1 MEAKHN
7 NPQNH
12 AEHVDE
18 ESQKAETHHSGYH
31 MDVFDCIRT
40 RRSIRKYKDRQV
52 PWDNIVEIL
61 QAAKFAPF
69 AGNILN
75 CKFIVIKSEEKRKAI
90 AETCAQQYW
99 MQDAPIHIV
108 VVGESEKSERYYGA
122 RGGRLYTVQGA
133 AAAMQNMLLTAHSL
147 GVGGCSVSAFD
158 EEETRRLCN
167 LPEHVNVQGILTIGY
182 ADEVPEMPPKYRIEH
197 IMFFEKWWGR
207 IEGPKTGIGMW
218 SPVIKKGVVSTKK
231 MIKKAGSRIAD
242 KFRKGEK
249 KKKTKEQLQEEA
261 EKRED
266 EIYLELYG
274 EDERKGD

>member
-7 NPQNH
+7 NHQDH
-12 AEHVDE
+12 AAHE
-18 ESQKAETHHSGYH
+18 ESSEAESHHSGNH

-40 RRSIRKYKDRQV
+40 RRSVRKYKDKQV

-69 AGNILN
+69 AGNVFN
-75 CKFIVIKSEEKRKAI
+75 CKFVVIKNEDKRKAI

-108 VVGESEKSERYYGA
+108 VVGEPEKSERYYGA

-147 GVGGCSVSAFD
+147 GLGACWVGAFD
-158 EEETRRLCN
+158 EEEIRRLCN

-197 IMFFEKWWGR
+197 TMFFEKWWGR
-207 IEGPKTGIGMW
+207 QEPPKYGLGMW
-218 SPVIKKGVVSTKK
+218 SPVIKKGVVETKK
-231 MIKKAGSRIAD
+231 MIKKAGSKIAG

-249 KKKTKEQLQEEA
+249 KKKTKEQLEAEA

-266 EIYLELYG
+266 DIYQEMYG